1 MMSED
6 LCVFFIGIYT
16 GFALIPAKALPK
28 IKDET
33 PVKAKYYKIYS
44 ITLTTS

>member
-1 MMSED
+1 M
-6 LCVFFIGIYT
+6 FFIKIYT
-16 GFALIPAKALPK
+16 GFTLIPAKALPK

-33 PVKAKYYKIYS
+33 PVKAKYYNIYS